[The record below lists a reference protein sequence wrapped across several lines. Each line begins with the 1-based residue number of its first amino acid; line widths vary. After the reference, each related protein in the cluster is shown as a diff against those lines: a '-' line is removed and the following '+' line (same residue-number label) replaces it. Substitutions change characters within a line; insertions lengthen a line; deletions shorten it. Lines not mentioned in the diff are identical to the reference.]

1 MQNPIYSYEILR
13 QNQKCLDIVLFQDT
27 MLVAMFNKEVVI
39 FELLNAINISVY
51 PIIKTNSTTTILTNN
66 QNIFILSDTAMI
78 LSSRQNLS
86 FQGSFNLP
94 SSPV

>member
-27 MLVAMFNKEVVI
+27 MLVAMFNNEVVI